1 MSEQEKREDPREC
14 WGCGGTQFELVGT
27 DSELQAVCRDCDTA
41 HDPANTYIPDEN
53 GRDHYEVS
61 A

>member
-1 MSEQEKREDPREC
+1 MTEQAREC
-14 WGCGGTQFELVGT
+14 WDCGGTEFELVGG
-27 DSELQAVCRDCDTA
+27 DSEMKAVCTDCATA

-53 GRDHYEVS
+53 GREHYEVS